1 MKGRCESVTTDN
13 LPGKAMKLW
22 QAVILVF
29 AALWMLA
36 LLVFA
41 IGTFGWFGQERDP
54 LSAVYLVLLG
64 LPWNRVADISGS
76 AGPLLAIVAP
86 GVNMLLLVAL
96 CRFVSRRI

>member
-1 MKGRCESVTTDN
+1 
-13 LPGKAMKLW
+13 MKLCR
-22 QAVILVF
+22 AVILVF
-29 AALWMLA
+29 AALWILA

-64 LPWNRVADISGS
+64 LPWNRAADIAGP

-86 GVNMLLLVAL
+86 GVNLLLLVAI
-96 CRFVSRRI
+96 CRLVTRRT